1 MIFLLAGIVIIGL
14 GLFFIFGINANNV
27 HKSFKPK
34 EGESTEAAVKRAKTV
49 GIVFAVAGVV
59 LLVLT
64 Y

>member
-34 EGESTEAAVKRAKTV
+34 EGESVEAAVKRAK
-49 GIVFAVAGVV
+49 IVGVV
-59 LLVLT
+59 FIVGGVITLVLT